1 MRSCWCFSRMLRQR
15 KLDEALRAG
24 VDGRR
29 VNVDKVAEV
38 RFNISVQHQNV
49 TFQLMASTV
58 HTLINYNIEFTPA
71 STSQDT
77 MQSGSVKICLFCRY
91 ILLKPENEPA
101 KKKNITKNVQS
112 RKSTAQSGFCK
123 FHHKQHNNEMKQNRE
138 NRKSIRKKW
147 PSTTEKCQQKKRRK
161 MNKS

>member
-1 MRSCWCFSRMLRQR
+1 MLRQR

-29 VNVDKVAEV
+29 VNVDK
-38 RFNISVQHQNV
+38 
-49 TFQLMASTV
+49 LMASTV

-77 MQSGSVKICLFCRY
+77 MQSGSVKY